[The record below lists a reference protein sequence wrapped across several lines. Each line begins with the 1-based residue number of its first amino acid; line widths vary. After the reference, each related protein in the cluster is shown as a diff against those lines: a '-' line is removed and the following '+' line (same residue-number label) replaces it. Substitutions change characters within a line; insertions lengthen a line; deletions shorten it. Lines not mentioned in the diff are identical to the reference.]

1 MDNFTYSI
9 PTTVHFGKGQIAQL
23 RNALEAHYQVKSITH
38 VGNFVFRADREDAAP
53 LRITTEPV
61 DLAMRT
67 IRIIDIQETD

>member
-1 MDNFTYSI
+1 MDTHDLTQLRVANDGS
-9 PTTVHFGKGQIAQL
+9 GL
-23 RNALEAHYQVKSITH
+23 RNALKAHYQVKSIAH
-38 VGNFVFRADREDAAP
+38 VGNFVFRADRADAAP

>member
-1 MDNFTYSI
+1 MDTHDLIGLRVANDGSE
-9 PTTVHFGKGQIAQL
+9 L
-23 RNALEAHYQVKSITH
+23 RNALEVHYQVKSIAH

-67 IRIIDIQETD
+67 IRIIDIQETDR

>member
-1 MDNFTYSI
+1 MDTHDLTQLKVANNGS
-9 PTTVHFGKGQIAQL
+9 GL

-61 DLAMRT
+61 DLAMQT
-67 IRIIDIQETD
+67 IRIIDIQEID

>member
-1 MDNFTYSI
+1 MDTHDLTQLKVANDGS
-9 PTTVHFGKGQIAQL
+9 GL
-23 RNALEAHYQVKSITH
+23 RNALEAHYQIKSITH

-67 IRIIDIQETD
+67 IRIIDIQEID

>member
-1 MDNFTYSI
+1 MDTHDLTQLKAANDGS
-9 PTTVHFGKGQIAQL
+9 GL

-61 DLAMRT
+61 DLAMQT
-67 IRIIDIQETD
+67 IRIIDIQEID

>member
-1 MDNFTYSI
+1 MDTHDLIGLKVANDGS
-9 PTTVHFGKGQIAQL
+9 GL
-23 RNALEAHYQVKSITH
+23 RNALKAHYQVKSIAH
-38 VGNFVFRADREDAAP
+38 VGNFVFRADRADAAP